1 VSAPSRLVTAG
12 AAMLALLPAVALSWY
27 VLQQDDAPPARPE
40 PGAVAVVDQGQ
51 PPDQPNGRFFASGPQ
66 FAVDCG
72 FAGQARLDPIL
83 HPGEEDAGHLHDFF
97 GSEAVGP
104 DTTGPDLVGSE
115 TTCRMQADTAAYW
128 APSLLR
134 GGAPV
139 APTGVSAYYR
149 VAPGIDPLDVEPYP
163 PGLAAIAG
171 DGDAAGPQPA
181 SVVGFGCG
189 RATVVAAAAPTC
201 PSGSPLNLRLT
212 FPDCWDGEQLDA
224 PDHRS
229 HLRYSG
235 AEGCPAS
242 HPVAVPRLTLVI
254 HYPITGEPTDLR
266 LASGPL
272 HTAHADFLNGWEP
285 EALDL
290 EVRSC
295 LHREVVCAI
304 PDPARPGG

>member
-1 VSAPSRLVTAG
+1 VSAPSRWATAG
-12 AAMLALLPAVALSWY
+12 AVVLALLPAALLSWY
-27 VLQQDDAPPARPE
+27 VLDQDEAAAPPAAGGTLPVI
-40 PGAVAVVDQGQ
+40 AQGQ
-51 PPDQPNGRFFASGPQ
+51 PTDQPNGRFFASGPQ

-72 FAGQARLDPIL
+72 LAGQARLDPIL

-104 DTTGPDLVGSE
+104 DAIGPDLVGTE
-115 TTCRMQADTAAYW
+115 TTCRVQADTAAYW

-134 GGAPV
+134 DGAPV
-139 APTGVSAYYR
+139 IPTGVSAYYR
-149 VAPGIDPLDVEPYP
+149 VGPGIDPLEVEPYP
-163 PGLAAIAG
+163 LGLAAIAG
-171 DGDAAGPQPA
+171 DGDAEGPQPA

-189 RATVVAAAAPTC
+189 RATVVA
-201 PSGSPLNLRLT
+201 
-212 FPDCWDGEQLDA
+212 QLDA

-235 AEGCPAS
+235 TEGCPAS

-254 HYPITGEPTDLR
+254 HYPIAGAPGALE